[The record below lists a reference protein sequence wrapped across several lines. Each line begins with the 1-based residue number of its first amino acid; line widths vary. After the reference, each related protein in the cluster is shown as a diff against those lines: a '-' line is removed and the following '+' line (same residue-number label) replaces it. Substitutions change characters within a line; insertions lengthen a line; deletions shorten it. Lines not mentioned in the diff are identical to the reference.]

1 MDTAEIIRKILG
13 DSSWSNKAKEYL
25 NDKEKTSGLLQKFQ
39 EFLQDGRLAEI
50 KDNMLECINYV
61 RDIISGKYKDYSVA
75 ALLSILAGIIYVV
88 SPIDIIP
95 DFLPIAGMV
104 DDAAVFLFI
113 VQSVNGEL
121 EKYRKTKS

>member
-1 MDTAEIIRKILG
+1 MDTAEIIRKFLG
-13 DSSWSNKAKEYL
+13 DSSWSNRAKEYL
-25 NDKEKTSGLLQKFQ
+25 NDKEKTNGLLQKFQ

>member
-1 MDTAEIIRKILG
+1 METAEIIRKFLG

-25 NDKEKTSGLLQKFQ
+25 NDKEKTNGLLQKFQ

-61 RDIISGKYKDYSVA
+61 KDIISGKYKDYSVA

-88 SPIDIIP
+88 SPSISYP
-95 DFLPIAGMV
+95 TSCL
-104 DDAAVFLFI
+104 
-113 VQSVNGEL
+113 
-121 EKYRKTKS
+121 

>member
-1 MDTAEIIRKILG
+1 MDTAEIIRKFLG